1 MKKQKR
7 KLKKWVK
14 NTIVIIII
22 GLALIPIIKLFDNM
36 NAEDKEAYNNCMN
49 KTNNQAYC
57 NKIVYGIY

>member
-22 GLALIPIIKLFDNM
+22 GLALIPVIKLFDNM
-36 NAEDKEAYNNCMN
+36 NTEDKEAYNNCMN

>member
-22 GLALIPIIKLFDNM
+22 GLAIIPIIKLFDNM